1 MNARTC
7 QLCGKPLSRFAVGS
21 GGDFCS
27 REHRNQYR
35 LRLGMDRL
43 MEANKVASLMRRRE
57 NAKQIS
63 AEFLLADCNIAPR
76 SYPPARIP
84 VQNPSMRGLKPTRAG
99 LFAPRVPKRSDKAAK
114 LGYVKVALAAQP
126 RSLPLAMSGGRNVIP
141 LAPRSHKLA
150 VEIPQS
156 RQAIVRD
163 CILKPDA
170 GPREFGILR
179 HPPLRVHIG
188 SENHKR
194 YSITPVGAH
203 SLKSS
208 QRTHT
213 LRNRPVEGKELRV
226 SASAGFRLPEPVR
239 PVIELAKPGPV
250 AMPFSRR
257 ALEVAPPARKIE
269 AGTRHAGR
277 RITKPEMVYRP
288 PTMGTATAAFLW
300 PGAVPS
306 AACDL
311 RNADGVVR
319 CSTLR
324 WDAGD
329 PLTPGF
335 RPHEDGVGF
344 SRSSA
349 SLIASRPG
357 ATGMESPRRLTL
369 VAFEP
374 QDNAFEYTPRA
385 LHGSLMG
392 GVPFGAPPT
401 PKQKAAAAAPAAIP
415 PLEEHF
421 ANGWVNWVGGVQ
433 DWKLDIA
440 GVRTG
445 SLALFGPSIELDDYD
460 LEFLARIDHH
470 SINWVYRAHDF
481 NEYFQGSI
489 AVAPGGGFTFSRM
502 TMAGGVASPAVTVPI
517 RPPSA
522 ATPSPG
528 GKTAI
533 TVRMRIRGSEFTLY
547 LDGQAVDTWTDARF
561 PVGGIG
567 FVGTPEDRARLY
579 WVRLTPTGIP
589 TKENRK
595 Q

>member
-43 MEANKVASLMRRRE
+43 VEANKVASLMRRRE
-57 NAKQIS
+57 NPKQIS
-63 AEFLLADCNIAPR
+63 AEFLLSDCNIASR

-84 VQNPSMRGLKPTRAG
+84 SQNPFMDGFRPTVAG
-99 LFAPRVPKRSDKAAK
+99 LFVPRVPNRSDKTAK
-114 LGYVKVALAAQP
+114 LGCVKAALAGQP
-126 RSLPLAMSGGRNVIP
+126 RSLQLATSGGRNVIP
-141 LAPRSHKLA
+141 PALRSHKFS
-150 VEIPQS
+150 VQIPAC
-156 RQAIVRD
+156 RKAIVRD
-163 CILKPDA
+163 RILKADA
-170 GPREFGILR
+170 GPRGFGLLR
-179 HPPLRVHIG
+179 HPRLRVHIG
-188 SENHKR
+188 SENRKR
-194 YSITPVGAH
+194 YSITPVGVH
-203 SLKSS
+203 SLRAS

-213 LRNRPVEGKELRV
+213 LRNRPVKGKELRV

-239 PVIELAKPGPV
+239 PAVELGKPGPV
-250 AMPFSRR
+250 AMPIAKRPQ
-257 ALEVAPPARKIE
+257 EVAPTARRIE
-269 AGTRHAGR
+269 AGTRHAAR
-277 RITKPEMVYRP
+277 RITKHAMVYRP
-288 PTMGTATAAFLW
+288 PIMGTGAVAFLW
-300 PGAVPS
+300 PSAVPS

-329 PLTPGF
+329 PLPLGF
-335 RPHEDGVGF
+335 RPHEDGAGF
-344 SRSSA
+344 RRSSA
-349 SLIASRPG
+349 SPIASRPG
-357 ATGMESPRRLTL
+357 AAGLESAQRLTL

-374 QDNAFEYTPRA
+374 PNNTFEFTPRA

-392 GVPFGAPPT
+392 SVPFGAPQT
-401 PKQKAAAAAPAAIP
+401 PKPKAAAAAPAAVP

-421 ANGWVNWVGGVQ
+421 ANGWTDWLGGVQ

-440 GVRTG
+440 GVRIG

-489 AVAPGGGFTFSRM
+489 AMAPDGGFMFSR
-502 TMAGGVASPAVTVPI
+502 TTVSGGAASPAITLPI
-517 RPPSA
+517 PPPSTA
-522 ATPSPG
+522 SPG

-533 TVRMRIRGSEFTLY
+533 TVHMRVRGNEFTLY
-547 LDGQAVDTWTDARF
+547 LDGQVVDTWTDARF

-567 FVGTPEDRARLY
+567 FVGSPDDRARLY
-579 WVRLTPTGIP
+579 WVRLTPAGIP